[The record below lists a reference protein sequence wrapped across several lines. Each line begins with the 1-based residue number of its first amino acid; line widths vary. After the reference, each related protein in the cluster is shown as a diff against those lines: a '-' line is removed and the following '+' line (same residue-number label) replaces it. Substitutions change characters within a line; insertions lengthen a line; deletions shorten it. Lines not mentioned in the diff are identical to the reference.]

1 MTHSGHSLVR
11 TLSTTH
17 AGRNRTPRYE
27 RWTDRKQFVGWGDRR
42 AARQPLRPSAELHSI
57 EQGHDPQRK
66 ARVRRDPRIK
76 YLGFTS
82 RQWPFLFVL
91 VGNWIFA
98 LALFLGAKLFWH
110 WVPAEW
116 STPGDRIAL
125 VFKCAAFAVLPGI
138 IGICVVSAQR
148 LDPKMWVGRM
158 AKPNSALDINTRFIL
173 NTFEQ
178 FSAYLV
184 AIAVVALYSPAEEA
198 RALPILTML
207 FLLGR
212 ILFWIGY
219 HKNPYLRA
227 FGFGLTFYPSVAVY
241 IWFVLF
247 IVFDLRIPL
256 F

>member
-1 MTHSGHSLVR
+1 MRL
-11 TLSTTH
+11 LSTGQIVS
-17 AGRNRTPRYE
+17 AAALLAANSRP
-27 RWTDRKQFVGWGDRR
+27 TDGDIDTAMSGNICRCGTYLRIREAIKQ
-42 AARQPLRPSAELHSI
+42 AAQLSVPP
-57 EQGHDPQRK
+57 
-66 ARVRRDPRIK
+66 
-76 YLGFTS
+76 
-82 RQWPFLFVL
+82 

-98 LALFLGAKLFWH
+98 LVFFLGAKVVWH
-110 WVPAEW
+110 WVPTEW
-116 STPGDRIAL
+116 NTPGDRIAL
-125 VFKCAAFAVLPGI
+125 VFKCAAFALLPGI
-138 IGICVVSAQR
+138 VGICVVSAQR

-178 FSAYLV
+178 FTAYLV

-227 FGFGLTFYPSVAVY
+227 FGFGLTFYPTVAIY
-241 IWFVLF
+241 IWYV
-247 IVFDLRIPL
+247 VFTVFGLRIPL